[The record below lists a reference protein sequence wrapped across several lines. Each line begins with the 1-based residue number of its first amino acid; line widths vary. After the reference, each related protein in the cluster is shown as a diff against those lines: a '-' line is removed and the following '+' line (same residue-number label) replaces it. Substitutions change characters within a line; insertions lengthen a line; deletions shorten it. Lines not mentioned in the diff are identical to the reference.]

1 MRNRL
6 ASAALV
12 VLFGMLADVRQ
23 PAAQL
28 PQAERAM
35 QKAPEPSRLQ
45 LADIHDVQLL
55 VGDRRGGKAHRKR
68 RVFHSLPNQR
78 KIAEKNGYK
87 QLSELVNF
95 PKFAPGLGIL
105 FVKAETLPLG
115 PFLCFDRNDR
125 LIATVYMIPTEDID
139 GHKSLTLNAPGF
151 AGRVDHVSLYFN
163 RGHPGADMPHYHVV
177 IWHVTQKEEARVAK

>member
-12 VLFGMLADVRQ
+12 ALLGMLADVRQ

-28 PQAERAM
+28 AQAEHAV
-35 QKAPEPSRLQ
+35 QEAPEPSRLQ

-55 VGDRRGGKAHRKR
+55 IGDRRGGKAHRKR
-68 RVFHSLPNQR
+68 HVFRSLPNQR

-87 QLSELVNF
+87 RLSELVNF

-115 PFLCFDRNDR
+115 PFLCFDRKDR
-125 LIATVYMIPTEDID
+125 LVATVYMIPTKDID
-139 GHKSLTLNAPGF
+139 DHKSLNAPGF
-151 AGRVDHVSLYFN
+151 AGPVDHVSLYFN

-177 IWHVTQKEEARVAK
+177 IWHVTQKEEALVAK